1 MSSVMN
7 DGDDPESPD
16 LDEGAVEEVETEEEV
31 EGEKELGAKLD
42 SLKIYFQEICR
53 VPLLT
58 KDQEVELAQRIE
70 QGDEDARQHM
80 IEANLRLVVNIA
92 KRYRNRGLPFLD
104 IIEEGNLGLIRAVE
118 KFDWRRGFKLSTYAS
133 WWIKQSIERA
143 FVNQLRTIRLPVHID
158 DRLNRLLKTLARA
171 TQRYGEIPSDE
182 EMAELMD
189 TTVQE
194 VRKLRAL
201 TKDAQSL
208 DVPLTDGS
216 ETTLVEM
223 VEDRETTSP
232 GHFTEVLKRH
242 ELIQTWMERLSEAE
256 RKVIEQ
262 RFGMH
267 DDGEGL
273 TLQAIGKE
281 FGVTR
286 ERIRQIEAGALKK
299 LRQIVREY
307 GAVLDEFLLD

>member
-1 MSSVMN
+1 MTSVLN
-7 DGDDPESPD
+7 DDDDPEKRD
-16 LDEGAVEEVETEEEV
+16 FDGEA
-31 EGEKELGAKLD
+31 EGEEAPEEADLGAKLD

-58 KDQEVELAQRIE
+58 KQEEVELAQQIE
-70 QGDEDARQHM
+70 AGSEDARQHM

-158 DRLNRLLKTLARA
+158 DRLNRLLRTLAKA
-171 TQRYGEIPSDE
+171 TQEYGDVPSDE
-182 EMAELMD
+182 ETAELME

-201 TKDAQSL
+201 IRDAQSL
-208 DVPLTDGS
+208 DVPLADGS

-223 VEDRETTSP
+223 VEDPGTISP
-232 GHFTEVLKRH
+232 SHFTEVLKRH
-242 ELIQTWMERLSEAE
+242 ELIQAWMALLSDTE

-273 TLQAIGKE
+273 TLQEIGKE

-286 ERIRQIEAGALKK
+286 ERIRQIESGALKK
-299 LRQIVREY
+299 LRQIVRDY

>member
-1 MSSVMN
+1 MSSALN
-7 DGDDPESPD
+7 DDDDPEGPD
-16 LDEGAVEEVETEEEV
+16 LEGQDEGEEEAQ
-31 EGEKELGAKLD
+31 EADLGAKLD

-58 KDQEVELAQRIE
+58 KEGEVALAQQIE
-70 QGDEDARQHM
+70 AGSEEARQHM

-158 DRLNRLLKTLARA
+158 DRLNRLLRTLAKS
-171 TQRYGEIPSDE
+171 TQQYGDVPSDE

-201 TKDAQSL
+201 TRDAQSL
-208 DVPLTDGS
+208 DVPLADGS

-223 VEDRETTSP
+223 VEDRGTTSP
-232 GHFTEVLKRH
+232 SHFTEVLKRH
-242 ELIQTWMERLSEAE
+242 ELIQAWMHRLSETE

-273 TLQAIGKE
+273 TLQEIGKE

-286 ERIRQIEAGALKK
+286 ERIRQIESGALKK

>member
-1 MSSVMN
+1 MSSALN
-7 DGDDPESPD
+7 DDDDPDVPD
-16 LDEGAVEEVETEEEV
+16 LEGPEEGEEES
-31 EGEKELGAKLD
+31 EEADLGAKLD

-58 KDQEVELAQRIE
+58 KEEEVELAQQIE
-70 QGDEDARQHM
+70 AGSEEARQHM

-158 DRLNRLLKTLARA
+158 DRLNRLLRTLAKA
-171 TQRYGEIPSDE
+171 TQQYGDVPSDE
-182 EMAELMD
+182 ETAELMD

-201 TKDAQSL
+201 TRDAQSL
-208 DVPLTDGS
+208 DVPLADGS

-223 VEDRETTSP
+223 VEDRGTTSP
-232 GHFTEVLKRH
+232 SHFTEVLKRH
-242 ELIQTWMERLSEAE
+242 ELIQAWMQRLSETE

-273 TLQAIGKE
+273 TLQEIGKE

-286 ERIRQIEAGALKK
+286 ERIRQIESGALKK

>member
-1 MSSVMN
+1 MSSALN
-7 DGDDPESPD
+7 DDDDPEVRD
-16 LDEGAVEEVETEEEV
+16 LDGPEEGEEEP
-31 EGEKELGAKLD
+31 EEADLGAKLD

-58 KDQEVELAQRIE
+58 KEEEVELAQQIE
-70 QGDEDARQHM
+70 AGSEEARQHM

-158 DRLNRLLKTLARA
+158 DRLNRLLRTLAKA
-171 TQRYGEIPSDE
+171 TQQYGDVPSDE

-201 TKDAQSL
+201 TRDAQSL
-208 DVPLTDGS
+208 DVPLADGS

-223 VEDRETTSP
+223 VEDRGATSP
-232 GHFTEVLKRH
+232 SHFTEVLTRH
-242 ELIQTWMERLSEAE
+242 ELIQAWMQRLSENE

-273 TLQAIGKE
+273 TLQEIGKE

-286 ERIRQIEAGALKK
+286 ERIRQIESGALKK
-299 LRQIVREY
+299 LRQIVKEY